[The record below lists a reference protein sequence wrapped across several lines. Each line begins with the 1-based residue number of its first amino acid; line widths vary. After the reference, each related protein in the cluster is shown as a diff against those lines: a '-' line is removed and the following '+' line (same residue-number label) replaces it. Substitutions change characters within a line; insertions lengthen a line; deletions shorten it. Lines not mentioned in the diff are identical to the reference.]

1 MPVYAYKGMGAGS
14 RSRSGTIDAESPR
27 DARLKLR
34 SEGIFPTELVE
45 GKPTGAAIS
54 ESLSRFKLPELRR
67 GVPDLELSL
76 FTNQLSTLLAAGVPL
91 VQSLEALTE
100 QIENVRLKTVVGRLR
115 ENVNQGTSLA
125 DARAQHPTIFDELF
139 CSMVRAGES
148 SGALDLVL
156 RRLGEYVEN
165 RMRLQNQITSAM
177 TYPAM
182 MLIASTVVI
191 GILLVKVI
199 PTITQ
204 LLEGMGQEL
213 PFATV
218 VVIGASEFVTNWW
231 LPMLVFIGA
240 AVIAVGRLIQTERG
254 RLAWDRLRLRIPV
267 LGKAVRLISISRF
280 SRTLSTLLSGGVPI
294 VRALEIAS
302 STAGNQIIALAVGA
316 AREAITRGS
325 SIAQPLRQSGEF
337 PPLVTHMISV
347 GEASGELDTMLNK
360 VADTYD
366 ELVGHALKRL
376 LDLLGPLL
384 LLVVAGVVVLI
395 LLSTLLPIMNLTA
408 NL

>member
-14 RSRSGTIDAESPR
+14 RSRSGTVDAESAR

-45 GKPTGAAIS
+45 GTPKDSPLSGPLS
-54 ESLSRFKLPELRR
+54 SLKLPELRR
-67 GVPDLELSL
+67 GVPDLELAL

-125 DARAQHPTIFDELF
+125 DALSQNPAVFDDLY

-148 SGALDLVL
+148 SGSLDLVL

-177 TYPAM
+177 TYPAVM
-182 MLIASTVVI
+182 MGVSFLVM

-199 PTITQ
+199 PSITQ
-204 LLEGMGQEL
+204 LLEGLGQEL
-213 PFATV
+213 P
-218 VVIGASEFVTNWW
+218 
-231 LPMLVFIGA
+231 LPTKV
-240 AVIAVGRLIQTERG
+240 VIAVSNLVTQWWAPMLILVGALAVSFNRAIKTERG
-254 RLAWDRLRLRIPV
+254 RLAWDRARLRFPV
-267 LGKAVRLISISRF
+267 VGRAVRLISISRF

-302 STAGNQIIALAVGA
+302 TTSGNQVIALAVGA

-325 SIAQPLRQSGEF
+325 SIAQPLRSSGEF

-347 GEASGELDTMLNK
+347 GEASGELDGMLNK

-366 ELVGHALKRL
+366 ELVSHSLKRV
-376 LDLLGPLL
+376 LDLLGPVLL
-384 LLVVAGVVVLI
+384 LFVAAVVVMI
-395 LLSTLLPIMNLTA
+395 ILSTLLPLMNLTA
-408 NL
+408 SL

>member
-14 RSRSGTIDAESPR
+14 RSTSGTIDAESPR

-34 SEGIFPTELVE
+34 GDGIFPTELVE
-45 GKPTGAAIS
+45 GTPRGSGLAET
-54 ESLSRFKLPELRR
+54 LSRFKLPELRR
-67 GVPDLELSL
+67 RVPDLELAL
-76 FTNQLSTLLAAGVPL
+76 FTNQLATLLSAGVPL

-100 QIENVRLKTVVGRLR
+100 QIENMRLKTMVGKLR

-125 DARAQHPTIFDELF
+125 DSLSQHPAVFDDLY

-156 RRLGEYVEN
+156 RRLGAYVEN

-182 MLIASTVVI
+182 MLVASMAVI

-204 LLEGMGQEL
+204 LLEGLGQEL

-218 VVIGASEFVTNWW
+218 VVIAASQLVTDWW
-231 LPMLVFIGA
+231 LPMLIFIGGA
-240 AVIAVGRLIQTERG
+240 TIGFSRAIQTEKG
-254 RLAWDRLRLRIPV
+254 RLLWDRVRLGVPV
-267 LGKAVRLISISRF
+267 LGRAVRLISISRF

-302 STAGNQIIALAVGA
+302 STTGNQVIAQAVGA

-366 ELVGHALKRL
+366 ELVSHALKRL
-376 LDLLGPLL
+376 LDLLGPMLL
-384 LLVVAGVVVLI
+384 LFVAAVVVMI
-395 LLSTLLPIMNLTA
+395 ILSTLLPIMNLTA

>member
-14 RSRSGTIDAESPR
+14 RSRSGTVDAENPR

-45 GKPTGAAIS
+45 GKPSSDTAS

-91 VQSLEALTE
+91 VQSLEALTD

-125 DARAQHPTIFDELF
+125 DALSQHPTIFDELF

-218 VVIGASEFVTNWW
+218 VVIAASELVTDWW
-231 LPMLVFIGA
+231 LPMLIFVGATVIGLTRA
-240 AVIAVGRLIQTERG
+240 IDTERG
-254 RLAWDRLRLRIPV
+254 RLVWDRLRLRVPV
-267 LGKAVRLISISRF
+267 LGRAVRLISISRF

-302 STAGNQIIALAVGA
+302 STAGNQVIALAVGA

-384 LLVVAGVVVLI
+384 LLFVAGVVVLI

>member
-14 RSRSGTIDAESPR
+14 RSTSGTIDAESPR

-34 SEGIFPTELVE
+34 GEGIFPTELVE
-45 GKPTGAAIS
+45 GTPKDAAVSGALAQ
-54 ESLSRFKLPELRR
+54 LKLPELRR
-67 GVPDLELSL
+67 RVPDLELSL
-76 FTNQLSTLLAAGVPL
+76 FTNQLSTLLTAGVPL

-100 QIENVRLKTVVGRLR
+100 QIENMRLKTVVGRLR

-125 DARAQHPTIFDELF
+125 DALSQHPAIFDELY

-148 SGALDLVL
+148 SGSLDLVL

-165 RMRLQNQITSAM
+165 RMRLQNQIAAAM
-177 TYPAM
+177 TYPAV
-182 MLIASTVVI
+182 MLVASIAVI

-199 PTITQ
+199 PTITS
-204 LLEGMGQEL
+204 LLEGLGQEL
-213 PFATV
+213 PLSTKI
-218 VVIGASEFVTNWW
+218 VIGASSIVTEWW
-231 LPMLVFIGA
+231 LPLLIVLGA
-240 AVIAVGRLIQTERG
+240 VVVGFGRGIETERG
-254 RLAWDRLRLRIPV
+254 RLAWDRVRLRVPV
-267 LGKAVRLISISRF
+267 LGRAVRLISISRF

-347 GEASGELDTMLNK
+347 GEASGELDSMLNK

-366 ELVGHALKRL
+366 ELVSHSLKRL
-376 LDLLGPLL
+376 LDLLGPVLL
-384 LLVVAGVVVLI
+384 LFVAGVVVLI
-395 LLSTLLPIMNLTA
+395 ILSVLLPIMNLTA
-408 NL
+408 SL

>member
-1 MPVYAYKGMGAGS
+1 
-14 RSRSGTIDAESPR
+14 
-27 DARLKLR
+27 
-34 SEGIFPTELVE
+34 
-45 GKPTGAAIS
+45 
-54 ESLSRFKLPELRR
+54 
-67 GVPDLELSL
+67 
-76 FTNQLSTLLAAGVPL
+76 
-91 VQSLEALTE
+91 
-100 QIENVRLKTVVGRLR
+100 VRLKTVVGRLR

-125 DARAQHPTIFDELF
+125 DALSQHPAVFDELF

-148 SGALDLVL
+148 SGSLDIVL

-177 TYPAM
+177 TYPTVM
-182 MLIASTVVI
+182 MGVSFLVM

-199 PTITQ
+199 PSITQ
-204 LLEGMGQEL
+204 LLTGLGQEL
-213 PFATV
+213 PLTTRI
-218 VVIGASEFVTNWW
+218 VIGISDIVTQWW
-231 LPMLVFIGA
+231 APMLLFVAG
-240 AVIAVGRLIQTERG
+240 VTVGFSRAIRTERG
-254 RLAWDRLRLRIPV
+254 RIVWDRTRLRLPV
-267 LGKAVRLISISRF
+267 LGRAVRLISISRF

-302 STAGNQIIALAVGA
+302 TTSGNQVIALAVGA

-347 GEASGELDTMLNK
+347 GEASGELDSMLNK

-366 ELVGHALKRL
+366 ELVSHALKRV

-384 LLVVAGVVVLI
+384 LLFVAAVVVMI
-395 LLSTLLPIMNLTA
+395 ILSTLLPLMNLTA

>member
-1 MPVYAYKGMGAGS
+1 MPVYAYKGVGAGS
-14 RSRSGTIDAESPR
+14 RSASGTVDAESAR

-34 SEGIFPTELVE
+34 GEGIFATELVE
-45 GKPTGAAIS
+45 GQQKTGVS
-54 ESLSRFKLPELRR
+54 EVLARFKLPELRR
-67 GVPDLELSL
+67 VPDLELSL

-100 QIENVRLKTVVGRLR
+100 QIENVKLKTTVGRLR
-115 ENVNQGTSLA
+115 EEVNQGTALA
-125 DARAQHPTIFDELF
+125 DALGQHTSIFDELY

-148 SGALDLVL
+148 SGSLDLVL

-177 TYPAM
+177 TYPAVM
-182 MLIASTVVI
+182 MAVSVVVM

-199 PTITQ
+199 PSITQ
-204 LLEGMGQEL
+204 LLEGLGQEL

-218 VVIGASEFVTNWW
+218 
-231 LPMLVFIGA
+231 
-240 AVIAVGRLIQTERG
+240 AVIAVSSVVTDWWLPAFIVLAGLALAFARAIQTPRGRLI
-254 RLAWDRLRLRIPV
+254 WDRIRLRTPII
-267 LGKAVRLISISRF
+267 GRAVRLISISRF

-294 VRALEIAS
+294 VQALEIAS
-302 STAGNQIIALAVGA
+302 TTSGNRVIALAVTS

-347 GEASGELDTMLNK
+347 GEASGELDTMLTK

-366 ELVGHALKRL
+366 ELVGHSLKRV

-384 LLVVAGVVVLI
+384 LLFVAGVVVMI
-395 LLSTLLPIMNLTA
+395 ILSTLLPLMNLTA
-408 NL
+408 TL

>member
-14 RSRSGTIDAESPR
+14 RSTSGTIDAESPR
-27 DARLKLR
+27 DARLKL
-34 SEGIFPTELVE
+34 
-45 GKPTGAAIS
+45 
-54 ESLSRFKLPELRR
+54 PELRR
-67 GVPDLELSL
+67 RVPDLELSL
-76 FTNQLSTLLAAGVPL
+76 FTNQLSTLLTAGVPL

-100 QIENVRLKTVVGRLR
+100 QIENMRLKTVVGRLR

-125 DARAQHPTIFDELF
+125 DALSQHPAIFDELY

-148 SGALDLVL
+148 SGSLDLVL

-165 RMRLQNQITSAM
+165 RMRLQNQIAAAM
-177 TYPAM
+177 TYPAV
-182 MLIASTVVI
+182 MLVASIAVI

-199 PTITQ
+199 PTITS
-204 LLEGMGQEL
+204 LLEGLGQEL
-213 PFATV
+213 PLSTKI
-218 VVIGASEFVTNWW
+218 VIGASSIVTEWW
-231 LPMLVFIGA
+231 LPLLIVLGA
-240 AVIAVGRLIQTERG
+240 VVVGFGRGIETERG
-254 RLAWDRLRLRIPV
+254 RLAWDRVRLRVPV
-267 LGKAVRLISISRF
+267 LGRAVRLISISRF

-347 GEASGELDTMLNK
+347 GEASGELDSMLNK

-366 ELVGHALKRL
+366 ELVSHSLKRL
-376 LDLLGPLL
+376 LDLLGPVLL
-384 LLVVAGVVVLI
+384 LFVAGVVVLI
-395 LLSTLLPIMNLTA
+395 ILSVLLPIMNLTA
-408 NL
+408 SL